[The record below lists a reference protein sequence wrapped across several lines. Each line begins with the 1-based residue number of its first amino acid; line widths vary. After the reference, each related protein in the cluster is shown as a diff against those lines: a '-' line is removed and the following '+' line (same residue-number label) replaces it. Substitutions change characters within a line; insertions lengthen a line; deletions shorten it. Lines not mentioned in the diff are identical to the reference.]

1 MADILEYQ
9 ASDAKAKWAELLNE
23 VERGRTVRITRHGKT
38 IARVVPETE
47 VRAAEVAEA
56 ISEVAKR
63 LSGRN
68 SSKRRWLK
76 SSRAAMRG
84 TNIELRSRRVDLSA
98 AWFLN
103 RKFDPRVE
111 AAFDTVT
118 RVETRAP
125 ILLYYELRNALL
137 VSERRNRITEAMSA
151 AFLRDLALLP
161 IRFELPA
168 EDASLMTLA
177 RKRKLT
183 VYDAA
188 YLELAKREALPL
200 ATLDRAL
207 EKAAVAEGVALFG
220 A

>member
-1 MADILEYQ
+1 MSFVVDASIL
-9 ASDAKAKWAELLNE
+9 
-23 VERGRTVRITRHGKT
+23 
-38 IARVVPETE
+38 
-47 VRAAEVAEA
+47 
-56 ISEVAKR
+56 
-63 LSGRN
+63 
-68 SSKRRWLK
+68 
-76 SSRAAMRG
+76 
-84 TNIELRSRRVDLSA
+84 A

-103 RKFDPRVE
+103 EKADPRVE

-137 VSERRNRITEAMSA
+137 VSERRNRITEAMSD

-161 IRFELPA
+161 VRLELPV
-168 EDASLMTLA
+168 EEASLMTLA
-177 RKRKLT
+177 RVRKLT

-207 EKAAVAEGVALFG
+207 EKAAIAEGVALFG

>member
-1 MADILEYQ
+1 LSFVVDASIL
-9 ASDAKAKWAELLNE
+9 
-23 VERGRTVRITRHGKT
+23 
-38 IARVVPETE
+38 
-47 VRAAEVAEA
+47 
-56 ISEVAKR
+56 
-63 LSGRN
+63 
-68 SSKRRWLK
+68 
-76 SSRAAMRG
+76 
-84 TNIELRSRRVDLSA
+84 A

-103 RKFDPRVE
+103 EKADPRVE

-137 VSERRNRITEAMSA
+137 VSERRNRITEAMSD

-161 IRFELPA
+161 VRLELPV
-168 EDASLMTLA
+168 EEASLMTLA
-177 RKRKLT
+177 RVRKLT

-207 EKAAVAEGVALFG
+207 EKAAIAEGVALFG